1 MSIEHHLIALYT
13 VDQIVLEMTYVNKG
27 KNLTVNRRVSLNFRD
42 SALYQIFKQTLIF
55 NKTFTEQLQLHI
67 DSSQEPPWVLLEC
80 LKVNLQVCQK
90 CLVFDYTSVLLNET
104 LDEPSTTNVSFFTDQ
119 IYIFRFRTNG
129 ESLCRTRR
137 Q

>member
-55 NKTFTEQLQLHI
+55 NKTFTE
-67 DSSQEPPWVLLEC
+67 
-80 LKVNLQVCQK
+80 
-90 CLVFDYTSVLLNET
+90 
-104 LDEPSTTNVSFFTDQ
+104 
-119 IYIFRFRTNG
+119 
-129 ESLCRTRR
+129 
-137 Q
+137 